1 MHPRPLKNMSRRTV
15 FEKTALAALLL
26 FLCGGVL
33 MKAEAQQRATR
44 ILIQPTPPDPGL
56 RVNPNSTMKVEIDLV
71 QTIDLGLTERSV
83 LRLCQT
89 RLKEAG
95 IPLEPD
101 SATAR
106 GNILFFNVN
115 VNQDSVSVTMAFA
128 KLLATTI
135 GQEKFLRRA
144 TTWTDNVAGL
154 HRGSLDIL
162 QAGLRNALDRFVT
175 EYLRAN
181 AASAQAE

>member
-1 MHPRPLKNMSRRTV
+1 MQTRTV
-15 FEKTALAALLL
+15 FEKFFLALLFVSL
-26 FLCGGVL
+26 GCGAFLL
-33 MKAEAQQRATR
+33 QARSQERQPR
-44 ILIQPTPPDPGL
+44 IFIQATPPDPGL
-56 RVNPNSTMKVEIDLV
+56 QVNPNSTLKVEVDLV
-71 QTIDLGLTERSV
+71 QTVDLGLTEKSV
-83 LRLCQT
+83 LRLCKT

-115 VNQDSVSVTMAFA
+115 VTQDSVDVTMAFA

-144 TTWTDNVAGL
+144 TTWTDNIAGL

-181 AASAQAE
+181 APSAQAE